1 MVGATLLGD
10 IRCIEDHLLVLVWG
24 WLSDLGDMSEANS
37 FSLEEYNL
45 SYDSINSLD
54 EYSQDFSIHTLE
66 VEMSLDRTFSVEE

>member
-1 MVGATLLGD
+1 
-10 IRCIEDHLLVLVWG
+10 
-24 WLSDLGDMSEANS
+24 MSEANS